1 MIAPHKHFT
10 TPNPMPHII
19 LDDGPDPEEA
29 AIVYPLINTLP
40 PSTPLSTLE
49 PRVRDWI
56 NLYAFA
62 GWRGIKF
69 QVEEIEEQT
78 GERFDRGDNRWAESI
93 EAIVQWEKS
102 LIERGL
108 L

>member
-1 MIAPHKHFT
+1 
-10 TPNPMPHII
+10 MPHII

-29 AIVYPLINTLP
+29 AIVYPTLP
-40 PSTPLSTLE
+40 PSTDSIPLSTLE

-62 GWRGIKF
+62 GWRAIKF
-69 QVEEIEEQT
+69 QVQELEEQT
-78 GERFDRGDNRWAESI
+78 GEQFDRGDNRWAESI

-102 LIERGL
+102 LIQRGL